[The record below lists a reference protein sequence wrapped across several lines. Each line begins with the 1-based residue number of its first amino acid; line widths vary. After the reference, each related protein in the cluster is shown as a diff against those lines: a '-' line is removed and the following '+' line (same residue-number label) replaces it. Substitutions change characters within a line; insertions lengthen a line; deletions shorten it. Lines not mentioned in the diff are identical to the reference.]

1 MTGAPAHYAEQDLDS
16 EVSGALRELVVV
28 RSGQRVVNEIVAAY
42 LQRLEFG
49 DDGYARLIH
58 LPATRSLTWS

>member
-1 MTGAPAHYAEQDLDS
+1 VRFPG
-16 EVSGALRELVVV
+16 LRELVVV
-28 RSGQRVVNEIVAAY
+28 RSGQRVVNKIVAAY